1 LLFDAPEIPL
11 SIMAGGVSGIAVGSL
26 VYELRKNESDDAGTE
41 AVIAGGI
48 ASIIGGAITF
58 FLTRKK

>member
-1 LLFDAPEIPL
+1 
-11 SIMAGGVSGIAVGSL
+11 MAGGVSGIAVGSL